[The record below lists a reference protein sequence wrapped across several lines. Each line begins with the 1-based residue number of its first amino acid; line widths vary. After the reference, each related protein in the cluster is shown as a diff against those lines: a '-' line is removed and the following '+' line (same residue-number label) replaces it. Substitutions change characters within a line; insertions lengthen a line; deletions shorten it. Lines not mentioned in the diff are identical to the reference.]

1 MSIGALT
8 TTFLP
13 PSSCLARDN
22 IWLVHTTCPDNDGC
36 YYLLQGPPTT
46 TDCMPKD
53 YRHENTA
60 YYSPGLCPAG
70 YTPACSATSTRS
82 RTITETMYTCC
93 PSYVRSVT
101 AACLQFTSKASGNT
115 NKLHSSFGCQTQKST
130 QFWPFQVSF
139 DCASGFFGSG
149 SIQVTESDRYSTSN
163 RNYTYEKEG
172 AINAFAVHVRFQ
184 STDFVATS
192 STPGPTSVSVNC
204 GRNSLKKIHV
214 LIIITRP
221 PHQHAASPPRIS
233 LLPRT
238 HH

>member
-1 MSIGALT
+1 MRIQRTTRLVCVQRATHRHAQPPPRGAEPSLRRCIHAVLRTSVPSLLPDCNSLRKQVAILTNCTVRSAAKHKNPHNSGPFKSALT
-8 TTFLP
+8 AHP
-13 PSSCLARDN
+13 ASSA
-22 IWLVHTTCPDNDGC
+22 
-36 YYLLQGPPTT
+36 
-46 TDCMPKD
+46 
-53 YRHENTA
+53 A
-60 YYSPGLCPAG
+60 
-70 YTPACSATSTRS
+70 
-82 RTITETMYTCC
+82 
-93 PSYVRSVT
+93 VRS
-101 AACLQFTSKASGNT
+101 K
-115 NKLHSSFGCQTQKST
+115 
-130 QFWPFQVSF
+130 
-139 DCASGFFGSG
+139 
-149 SIQVTESDRYSTSN
+149 SDRYSTSN